1 MATSSTFLLL
11 LLLLLVVLVSVGS
24 SLRRVFVV
32 VVVPAKRWRRSSSFV
47 FSRTFRVSASLA
59 SSSET
64 CCLRRFVCV
73 RLKVSEKHAPFG
85 SAEGMDVSTLSS
97 KSTNLSR
104 MRSTVGFKSRSSF
117 VQARRG
123 RRVSQAL
130 ARTLREK
137 ALFSSFVG
145 NNTNDDDE
153 LGFEKYSR
161 VFSILKYSF
170 EYSVN
175 ISSSSSHR
183 WLRIRFSV
191 SSRRYR
197 SSEVSCS
204 ARE

>member
-47 FSRTFRVSASLA
+47 FSRTFSSIASLA

-117 VQARRG
+117 VRASRTAVSRL
-123 RRVSQAL
+123 RVA
-130 ARTLREK
+130 AREK

-175 ISSSSSHR
+175 ISLPLLFATASYSVFS
-183 WLRIRFSV
+183 FFASV
-191 SSRRYR
+191 SIVR
-197 SSEVSCS
+197 SFVFSS
-204 ARE
+204 